1 MRSAAAMI
9 SAIRTMA
16 TQAPAV
22 NFVTPAMMNTMPD
35 STAPV
40 ALKTR
45 LFRQC
50 GWSRC
55 RRQCATMPA
64 WAKVKARNT
73 PTAYS
78 GSKVFVLPLN
88 TA

>member
-1 MRSAAAMI
+1 MI
-9 SAIRTMA
+9 SPMRKMA

-22 NFVTPAMMNTMPD
+22 NLVMPAMTNTMPD

-45 LFRQC
+45 LRRQC
-50 GWSRC
+50 GSSRW
-55 RRQCATMPA
+55 RRQCTTMPV
-64 WAKVKARNT
+64 WDRVKARNT

-78 GSKVFVLPLN
+78 GSRVPVLPLKA
-88 TA
+88 T